1 MTYRECYLF
10 GCQELKEAG
19 IAEYE
24 LDSRLLLEDIC
35 NSDYNTL
42 ILDGDRIVDE
52 ADRKRFEEAIGKRK
66 NHIPLQHITG
76 KQDFCG
82 LTFQVNEH
90 VLIPRQDTEILVEE
104 ALAHLQPGMH
114 ILDMCTGSGCILIS
128 LLALGKGKHVTGV
141 GADLSEEALKV
152 ANHNAE
158 VLLGAGK
165 SVSDDGEAVFDTGEI
180 LVCDT
185 VTGKQVF
192 PCAFRKSDLFSAF
205 YSEEKSKEHNGY
217 GGTSEQFD
225 MIVSNPP
232 YIATKEIDELMP
244 EVRIHEPLMALD
256 GKEDGL
262 FFYRRIV
269 NEAGNFLKEG
279 SYLLLE
285 IGYDQ
290 GPAVSE
296 MMQQNGYQDVNIKK
310 DYAGLNRVVFGRK
323 GKKNV

>member
-19 IAEYE
+19 IAEHE

-52 ADRKRFEEAIGKRK
+52 ADQKRFEEAIGKRK
-66 NHIPLQHITG
+66 THIPLQHITG

-128 LLALGKGKHVTGV
+128 LLALGKGKNVTGV
-141 GADLSEEALKV
+141 GADLSVEALKV

-158 VLLGAGK
+158 ILLGAC
-165 SVSDDGEAVFDTGEI
+165 E
-180 LVCDT
+180 
-185 VTGKQVF
+185 
-192 PCAFRKSDLFSAF
+192 FRKSDLFSAF
-205 YSEEKSKEHNGY
+205 YSEEKSKKHNGC
-217 GGTSEQFD
+217 GTPEQFD

-279 SYLLLE
+279 GYLFLE

>member
-42 ILDGDRIVDE
+42 ILDGNRIVDE

-66 NHIPLQHITG
+66 THIPLQHITG

-82 LTFQVNEH
+82 LTFQVNEY

-104 ALAHLQPGMH
+104 ALAHLKPGMH

-128 LLALGKGKHVTGV
+128 LLVLGKGKNVTGV
-141 GADLSEEALKV
+141 GADLSVEALKV

-158 VLLGAGK
+158 VLLGAC
-165 SVSDDGEAVFDTGEI
+165 E
-180 LVCDT
+180 
-185 VTGKQVF
+185 
-192 PCAFRKSDLFSAF
+192 FRKSDLFSAF
-205 YSEEKSKEHNGY
+205 YSGEKSNKHNGC
-217 GGTSEQFD
+217 GTLEQFD

-269 NEAGNFLKEG
+269 NEAGDFLKEG
-279 SYLLLE
+279 GYLLLE

>member
-66 NHIPLQHITG
+66 THIPLQHITG

-104 ALAHLQPGMH
+104 ALAHLKPGMH

-128 LLALGKGKHVTGV
+128 LLALGKGKNVTGV

-158 VLLGAGK
+158 VLLGVGK
-165 SVSDDGEAVFDTGEI
+165 SVSDDGEAVLGD
-180 LVCDT
+180 
-185 VTGKQVF
+185 
-192 PCAFRKSDLFSAF
+192 CAFRKSDLFSAF
-205 YSEEKSKEHNGY
+205 YSEEKSKKHNGC
-217 GGTSEQFD
+217 GTPEQFD

-269 NEAGNFLKEG
+269 NEAGDFLKEG
-279 SYLLLE
+279 GYLFLE

>member
-10 GCQELKEAG
+10 GCQELKEAE

-35 NSDYNTL
+35 NSNYNTL
-42 ILDGDRIVDE
+42 ILDGDRFVDE
-52 ADRKRFEEAIGKRK
+52 ADRKRYEEAIGKRK
-66 NHIPLQHITG
+66 THIPLQHITG

-128 LLALGKGKHVTGV
+128 LLALGKGKNVTGV
-141 GADLSEEALKV
+141 GADLSVEALKV

-158 VLLGAGK
+158 ALLGIGK
-165 SVSDDGEAVFDTGEI
+165 SVSDDGEAVLGD
-180 LVCDT
+180 
-185 VTGKQVF
+185 
-192 PCAFRKSDLFSAF
+192 CAFRKSDLFSAF
-205 YSEEKSKEHNGY
+205 DSGEKAKKHNGC
-217 GGTSEQFD
+217 GTPEQFD

-232 YIATKEIDELMP
+232 YIATKEIDGLMP

-262 FFYRRIV
+262 FFYRKIV
-269 NEAGNFLKEG
+269 NEAGDFLKEG
-279 SYLLLE
+279 GYLLLE

-296 MMQQNGYQDVNIKK
+296 MMQQKGYQDVNIKK
-310 DYAGLNRVVFGRK
+310 DYAGLDRVVFGRK

>member
-42 ILDGDRIVDE
+42 ILDGNRIVDD

-66 NHIPLQHITG
+66 THIPLQHITG

-104 ALAHLQPGMH
+104 ALAHLKPGMH

-128 LLALGKGKHVTGV
+128 LLALGKGKNVTGV

-158 VLLGAGK
+158 VLLGVGK
-165 SVSDDGEAVFDTGEI
+165 SVSDDGEAVLGD
-180 LVCDT
+180 
-185 VTGKQVF
+185 
-192 PCAFRKSDLFSAF
+192 CAFRKSDLFSVF
-205 YSEEKSKEHNGY
+205 YSEEKSKKHNGC
-217 GGTSEQFD
+217 GTPEQFD

-269 NEAGNFLKEG
+269 NEAGDFLKEG
-279 SYLLLE
+279 GYLFLE